1 MVAIQ
6 SRLSLKLSS
15 PNGFPTTAALPGRAV
30 GCTEDNAKDSAVH
43 ETQAMV
49 SPVESKCTARGR
61 INVYH
66 SDGLDLVFQNLS
78 FKFVLSFLSFVLLAP
93 TTAISGTDGGE
104 VASHSWPA

>member
-15 PNGFPTTAALPGRAV
+15 PNGFPTTKASPGRAV
-30 GCTEDNAKDSAVH
+30 GRPEDHAKDSGVH
-43 ETQAMV
+43 QTQVMV

-66 SDGLDLVFQNLS
+66 PDGLGLVFQNLS
-78 FKFVLSFLSFVLLAP
+78 FKFVLSLLSIVLLP
-93 TTAISGTDGGE
+93 PSTAMSGTDGGE
-104 VASHSWPA
+104 VARHSWPA